1 MVIKLRSKRLA
12 QLFGEVWER
21 LPEEDRALLSEWT
34 RLVVDN
40 PNFLPKG
47 QIPVWGAAIGIK
59 FRKSIAIVYLSPRKL
74 PRQTDD
80 FVRYVMAHELAHI
93 FGGHTEQL
101 LLSPLNDSTDE
112 KSQERFELEANKQV
126 RVWGFP
132 IVSPQRAPK
141 RSQPLR
147 KGGGFRKT

>member
-1 MVIKLRSKRLA
+1 MKISLRSKRLA

-21 LPEEDRALLSEWT
+21 LPEADRALLTERT

-40 PNFLPKG
+40 PDFLPAG

-101 LLSPLNDSTDE
+101 FLSPLNDSTDQ
-112 KSQERFELEANKQV
+112 KSQERFESEANEQV

-132 IVSPQRAPK
+132 IVSPIPTSK
-141 RSQPLR
+141 RSRIPR
-147 KGGGFRKT
+147 KGVGHRKP